1 MILILLIIALIIKV
15 IFFLSLLNDLPLPQ
29 QPPAI
34 REYYDIANNIILY
47 HKFAIIDE
55 NGLLKPVSIRPP
67 GYPFVIALIISLF
80 GVGIGQYVLVWINY
94 LIGIFTGLIL
104 YQIVKSYNPKA
115 SYLAFAFYSCNPIM
129 SYYESIWHAE
139 PLYLFF
145 LSLSIYFTLRGR
157 FIYSIVFLALSSY
170 FRPVSITFAPIF
182 FAYILFQYFKNR
194 EKLYI
199 LKFLFILLV
208 FFILLFP
215 WYLRNKI
222 VFNRWFFSNIGECSL
237 GLVTPPYIYSR
248 VKGIDLNQAR
258 KMWVVYVFN
267 SGNFSKKYAFPDT
280 SVFNSQFTSYWDWWN
295 EPEITY
301 HAQKLA
307 FSLYLSNIKYT
318 LEHAIKGMAISI
330 LNPSI
335 YGLSTFFD
343 KKYDP
348 SLRKELLDKLLS
360 FDFSSTTI
368 EKISNFLL
376 ENKIPFL
383 ISLIYLVF
391 NFILMLKIIKKV
403 ISKKFKLF
411 LYEWMFLLLFL
422 MNWFVAG
429 FAGLGGTR
437 YFINGY
443 IFFILL
449 ALI

>member
-29 QPPAI
+29 QTPAI

-129 SYYESIWHAE
+129 AYYESIWHAE

-170 FRPVSITFAPIF
+170 FRPVSITFALIF

-222 VFNRWFFSNIGECSL
+222 VFNRWFFTNVGEFNL
-237 GLVTPPYIYSR
+237 GLVVPPYIYS
-248 VKGIDLNQAR
+248 KAESIGLNEAG
-258 KMWVVYVFN
+258 KIWIIHVFN
-267 SGNFSKKYAFPDT
+267 SGNFHKKYAFPDT
-280 SVFNSQFTSYWDWWN
+280 LIFNSQFSPYWAWLN

-301 HAQKLA
+301 QAQKLA

-330 LNPSI
+330 LNPST
-335 YGLSTFFD
+335 YGLSTFFN

-348 SLRKELLDKLLS
+348 SLRKDLLNKLLN
-360 FDFSSTTI
+360 FDFSLNTI
-368 EKISNFLL
+368 EKIFKFVL

-422 MNWFVAG
+422 INWFAAG
-429 FAGLGGTR
+429 FVGLGGTR